1 MTRNKQLR
9 KQIASL
15 RNRRNEHQ
23 EKVADEASKENPQWD
38 LIEHWIK
45 EIQNF
50 EHQIEEKERELQ
62 KNRRA

>member
-1 MTRNKQLR
+1 MTRNKHLR

-15 RNRRNEHQ
+15 RNRRDEHQ
-23 EKVADEASKENPQWD
+23 VKVADEASKEKPQWD